1 MKLKNKKQYAEL
13 RKQIGTQDKVS
24 NDLGIDR
31 CTLSRR
37 ENGKQPLTNEAC
49 LALVG
54 LYYLTTNKNK
64 TV

>member
-1 MKLKNKKQYAEL
+1 MKLKNNKDYTDL
-13 RKQIGTQDKVS
+13 RKTIGTQDKVS

-49 LALVG
+49 LALVC
-54 LYYLTTNKNK
+54 LYYLTTGKNK

>member
-1 MKLKNKKQYAEL
+1 MKLKNNKDYTDL
-13 RKQIGTQDKVS
+13 RKTIGTQDQVS
-24 NDLGIDR
+24 NDLGINR

-54 LYYLTTNKNK
+54 LYYLTIGKNK

>member
-1 MKLKNKKQYAEL
+1 MKLKNNKDYTDL
-13 RKQIGTQDKVS
+13 RKTIGTQDQVY
-24 NDLGIDR
+24 NDLGINR

-37 ENGKQPLTNEAC
+37 ENGKQPLTNEAF

-54 LYYLTTNKNK
+54 LYYLTIGKNK